1 MKQKLQNVRVV
12 IVQVHD
18 EYTGSFYY
26 SLYFCRC
33 LKILIKKKNRTREK
47 EKEIPHP
54 PVQYQEAPQKP
65 LNPFFLQ

>member
-26 SLYFCRC
+26 SFYFCRC

-54 PVQYQEAPQKP
+54 PVQ
-65 LNPFFLQ
+65 